1 MGTTRSRRFSVWI
14 VGSVVAAAGLFAVVR
29 HVTGDAAV
37 VERRAPVAVRPLPA
51 GSVLVADGGSGA
63 VDSSRTVPVV
73 VAAGPFD
80 DEWGVPTGYLRSKQG
95 AQAAAVGWV
104 GALGPLMLMGPIAVR
119 DALREL
125 LTAAAAE
132 PTIDG
137 FRAERQRFKDT
148 FGADPL
154 LGIWIESPL
163 QVDLVEFAPDRAV
176 VKVWSQLLM
185 GAASNGVQVLW
196 RTQSVALRW
205 ERDDWR
211 VDSVIRVEGP
221 TPVASPTMLPSPG
234 SDFAVLAGWTPAVL
248 AGSSVK
254 EQR

>member
-1 MGTTRSRRFSVWI
+1 MGTTRSRPFSVWI

-29 HVTGDAAV
+29 HVTGGPAAA
-37 VERRAPVAVRPLPA
+37 ERRAPVAVRPLPT
-51 GSVLVADGGSGA
+51 GSVLVANGGSGA
-63 VDSSRTVPVV
+63 ADSPPTVQV

-80 DEWGVPTGYLRSKQG
+80 QEWGVPTGYLRSKQG

-104 GALGPLMLMGPIAVR
+104 GALGPLMLMGPIAER

-125 LTAAAAE
+125 LTVAAAD

-196 RTQSVALRW
+196 RTQSVTLRW

-221 TPVASPTMLPSPG
+221 TPTASPTMLPSAG
-234 SDFAVLAGWTPAVL
+234 SDFATLTGWTPAVL